1 MPPVAPSH
9 ALLILIGLMVLGGP
23 VELPEAVLACTLGS
37 VLGALCWY
45 GLGNLLGSERSERA
59 VDRFGKYVLLSG
71 DTYRRATGAYVRHR
85 FMATLIAQL
94 LPTVRLYMPV
104 PAGVLSHPLPSFLA
118 AVSLGSMAWNAGF
131 LFVGLQLQGTGMPP
145 ARAALIALSVLI
157 SIELLL
163 ALGVWWRRQRPR
175 PADDLPRHM

>member
-104 PAGVLSHPLPSFLA
+104 PAGVLSHPLPSFLT
-118 AVSLGSMAWNAGF
+118 AVSIGSMAWNVSF

-163 ALGVWWRRQRPR
+163 ALGVWWCRQRPR